1 MQKAAIK
8 KMNMQATK
16 EFLAKLKVLTHVH
29 QLNLVRLIGYYVEGS
44 LCLVHEYVENGNL
57 NQHLNSLV
65 PYPIMVLHF
74 QAEHCCH
81 GLPLVQAALHA
92 ARVLTSIIFGFLYL
106 QICPAESGTLQDAIL
121 I

>member
-1 MQKAAIK
+1 
-8 KMNMQATK
+8 MNMQATK

-57 NQHLNSLV
+57 NQHLNSL
-65 PYPIMVLHF
+65 
-74 QAEHCCH
+74 EHCCH

-92 ARVLTSIIFGFLYL
+92 ARVLTSITFGFLYL